1 MALKAQ
7 LHQRFGAAVAE
18 TDHHDLWQRSTLTA
32 SVVGRSPADVG
43 SRTGLNAGSM
53 GNFRRGYVWKGPC
66 CLPTKLFIRM
76 PGDRMRRVN
85 EAVKEVLSTHIAG
98 DLRDPRVGF
107 VTVTSVETS
116 PDLRSARVYVS
127 VLGGED
133 ERAQSLAGLDASHGY
148 LQSQV
153 AAELRMKRT
162 PVLEFVYDDSID
174 TGMRI
179 SGLLEEEGK

>member
-1 MALKAQ
+1 MAA
-7 LHQRFGAAVAE
+7 
-18 TDHHDLWQRSTLTA
+18 
-32 SVVGRSPADVG
+32 
-43 SRTGLNAGSM
+43 
-53 GNFRRGYVWKGPC
+53 
-66 CLPTKLFIRM
+66 
-76 PGDRMRRVN
+76 DRMRRVN

-127 VLGGED
+127 VLGDED
-133 ERAQSLAGLDASHGY
+133 DRARSLAGLEASRGF

-153 AAELRMKRT
+153 AAELRIKRT
-162 PVLEFVYDDSID
+162 PVLQFVYDDSID

-179 SGLLEEEGK
+179 TGLLEEEGQ